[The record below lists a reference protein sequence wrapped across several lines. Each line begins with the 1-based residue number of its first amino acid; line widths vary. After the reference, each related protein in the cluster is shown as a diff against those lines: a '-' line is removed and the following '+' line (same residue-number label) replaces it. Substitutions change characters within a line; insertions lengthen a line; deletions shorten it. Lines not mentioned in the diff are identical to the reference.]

1 MMMINDITSKI
12 ETSFLVIML
21 VLNKMRMD
29 RMKPK

>member
-1 MMMINDITSKI
+1 MMISDIPSKI
-12 ETSFLVIML
+12 GNSFLVIML

>member
-1 MMMINDITSKI
+1 MMINDIPSKI

>member
-1 MMMINDITSKI
+1 MMINDILSKI